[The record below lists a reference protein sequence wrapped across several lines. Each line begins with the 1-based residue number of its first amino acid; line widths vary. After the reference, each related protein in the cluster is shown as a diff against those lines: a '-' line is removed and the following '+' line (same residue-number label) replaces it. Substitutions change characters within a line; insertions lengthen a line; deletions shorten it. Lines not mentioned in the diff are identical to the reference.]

1 MLFYQDKDLG
11 KVEFFPLSMPNVDD
25 ELDKRPL
32 SELPD
37 VLFGKVM
44 MGVAGYNPIWK
55 YITINKQDIEEIEEK
70 EEKSINKEYTSE

>member
-32 SELPD
+32 AELPD
-37 VLFGKVM
+37 VLFGKVI

-55 YITINKQDIEEIEEK
+55 
-70 EEKSINKEYTSE
+70 